1 MKKTNIFKT
10 IAGSSFFWIIL
21 SLLIAVF
28 MWTYVASQDT
38 EEFKKTFTGVRVEL
52 AGEDILRN
60 SRNMVITNVSTPTV
74 NVEVVGPRRI
84 VSALDED
91 DLVAQIDVSK
101 LTLAAVTTQTYK
113 IIFPDGIDTSSLST
127 LSRTPETIVFT
138 VSELITKAVPVRGSF
153 EGNSVEGYV
162 AEAPVFTPSV
172 VMVSGP
178 EIYLKN
184 VQYAWLTFG
193 AGEEVDHTIT
203 RTVPFTLRDNND
215 EDYYNDM
222 ISSDTNEIEARLTI
236 IRQKVVPLG
245 VTIEYASGA
254 TPENTKVTI
263 EPASVTLSGDSE
275 LLDALNQIVLASI
288 DTTDF
293 TTSFTE
299 TYLIRIDDGL
309 INQSGVTEA
318 KVTVEL
324 SDLVT
329 DKFIVRNIAFSNL
342 TDGYEAEVITSA
354 ITVTLR
360 GPEEQLMALKAE
372 NIRAVIDLHD
382 YINSTG
388 SFTLTPKIYVDGFSD
403 VGVIGEVPQVS
414 IVLSEVEEETQ
425 P

>member
-1 MKKTNIFKT
+1 MKKNNFLKSLANSPIL
-10 IAGSSFFWIIL
+10 WIVL
-21 SLLIAVF
+21 SLLIALV

-52 AGEDILRN
+52 VGEDILRN
-60 SRNMVITNVSTPTV
+60 SRNMVITNVSTGTV

-84 VSALDED
+84 ISALDED

-101 LTLAAVTTQTYK
+101 LTMAAVTTQNYK
-113 IIFPDGIDTSSLST
+113 IIFPDGTDTSSLST

-138 VSELITKAVPVRGSF
+138 VSELITRQIPVRGSF
-153 EGNSVEGYV
+153 EGTSLEGYV
-162 AEAPVFTPSV
+162 AEAPVFTPSTIT
-172 VMVSGP
+172 VSGP

-184 VQYAWLTFG
+184 VKYAWLTFG

-215 EDYYNDM
+215 EDYYNEM
-222 ISSDTNEIEARLTI
+222 FSFDTTEVEARLTI
-236 IRQKVVPLG
+236 IRQKVVPLE
-245 VTIEYASGA
+245 VALEYGSGA

-263 EPASVTLSGDSE
+263 EPESVTLSGDSE
-275 LLDALNQIVLASI
+275 LLDALNQIVLATI
-288 DTTDF
+288 DTKSF

-324 SDLVT
+324 SDLVS
-329 DKFIVRNIAFSNL
+329 DKFIIRNIAYTNL
-342 TDGYEAEVITSA
+342 TEGYDAEIITSA

-360 GPEEQLMALKAE
+360 GPEEQIMALKAE
-372 NIRAVIDLHD
+372 NIRAVVDLQD

-388 SFTLTPKIYVDGFSD
+388 SFNLTPKIYVDGFSN
-403 VGVIGEVPQVS
+403 VGEIGEVPQVS
-414 IVLSEVEEETQ
+414 IVLSEAEDNS
-425 P
+425 

>member
-1 MKKTNIFKT
+1 MKKNNILKK
-10 IAGSSFFWIIL
+10 IANSSILWIIL
-21 SLLIAVF
+21 SLLIALF

-38 EEFKKTFTGVRVEL
+38 EEFKKTFTGVRVQL
-52 AGEDILRN
+52 VGEDILRN

-84 VSALDED
+84 VSALDD
-91 DLVAQIDVSK
+91 GDLVAQIDVSK
-101 LTLAAVTTQTYK
+101 LTMAAVTTQTYK

-138 VSELITKAVPVRGSF
+138 VSELIDKTIPVRGSF
-153 EGNSVEGYV
+153 EGNSLDGYV
-162 AEAPVFTPSV
+162 AEAPVFNPATIT
-172 VMVSGP
+172 VSGP
-178 EIYLKN
+178 EVYLKN
-184 VQYAWLTFG
+184 VKYAWLTFG

-203 RTVPFTLRDNND
+203 RTVPFTLRDSND

-222 ISSDTNEIEARLTI
+222 ISCDTNEVEARLTI
-236 IRQKVVPLG
+236 IRQKVVPLEA
-245 VTIEYASGA
+245 VIQYAAGA

-263 EPASVTLSGDSE
+263 EPESITLSGDSE
-275 LLDALNQIVLASI
+275 LLDALNQIVLATI
-288 DTTDF
+288 DTRSF

-324 SDLVT
+324 SDLVS
-329 DKFIVRNIAFSNL
+329 DKFIVRNISCTNL
-342 TDGYEAEVITSA
+342 TEGYEAEIITSA

-360 GPEEQLMALKAE
+360 GPEQQLMALKAE
-372 NIRAVIDLHD
+372 NIRAVVDLQD

-388 SFTLTPKIYVDGFSD
+388 SFNLTPKIYIDGFSD
-403 VGVIGEVPQVS
+403 VGEIGEVPQIS
-414 IVLSEVEEETQ
+414 LVLSEAEEK

>member
-1 MKKTNIFKT
+1 MKKNNILKK
-10 IAGSSFFWIIL
+10 IANSSILWIIL
-21 SLLIAVF
+21 SLLIALF

-38 EEFKKTFTGVRVEL
+38 EEFKKTFTGVRVQL
-52 AGEDILRN
+52 VGEDILRN

-84 VSALDED
+84 VSALDD
-91 DLVAQIDVSK
+91 GDLVAQIDVSK
-101 LTLAAVTTQTYK
+101 LTMAAVTTQTYK

-138 VSELITKAVPVRGSF
+138 VSELIDKTIPVRGSF
-153 EGNSVEGYV
+153 EGNSLDGYV
-162 AEAPVFTPSV
+162 AEAPVFNPATIT
-172 VMVSGP
+172 VSGP
-178 EIYLKN
+178 EVYLKN
-184 VQYAWLTFG
+184 VKYAWLTFG

-203 RTVPFTLRDNND
+203 RTVPFTLRDSND

-222 ISSDTNEIEARLTI
+222 ISCDTNEVEARLTI
-236 IRQKVVPLG
+236 IRQKVVPLEA
-245 VTIEYASGA
+245 VIQYAAGA

-263 EPASVTLSGDSE
+263 EPESITLSGDSE
-275 LLDALNQIVLASI
+275 LLDALNQIVLATI
-288 DTTDF
+288 DTRSF

-324 SDLVT
+324 SDLVS
-329 DKFIVRNIAFSNL
+329 DKFIVRNISCTNL
-342 TDGYEAEVITSA
+342 TEGYEAEIITSA

-360 GPEEQLMALKAE
+360 GPEQQLMALKAE
-372 NIRAVIDLHD
+372 NIRAVVDLQD

-388 SFTLTPKIYVDGFSD
+388 SFNLTPKIYIDGFSD
-403 VGVIGEVPQVS
+403 VGEIGEVPQIS
-414 IVLSEVEEETQ
+414 LVLSEAEDK

>member
-1 MKKTNIFKT
+1 MKKNNLLKNI
-10 IAGSSFFWIIL
+10 ANSSVLWIVL
-21 SLLIAVF
+21 SLLIALF

-38 EEFKKTFTGVRVEL
+38 EEFKKTFTGVRVQL
-52 AGEDILRN
+52 VGEDILRN

-113 IIFPDGIDTSSLST
+113 IIFPDGTDTSSLST
-127 LSRTPETIVFT
+127 LSRTPETVVFT
-138 VSELITKAVPVRGSF
+138 VSELIDKQIPVRGSF
-153 EGNSVEGYV
+153 EGTSLEGYV
-162 AEAPVFTPSV
+162 AEAPVFNPATIT
-172 VMVSGP
+172 VSGP

-184 VQYAWLTFG
+184 IKYAWLTFG

-203 RTVPFTLRDNND
+203 RTVPFVLRDNND

-222 ISSDTNEIEARLTI
+222 ISFDTNEIEARLTI
-236 IRQKVVPLG
+236 IRQKVVPLE
-245 VTIEYASGA
+245 VSIEYASGA
-254 TPENTKVTI
+254 TPDNTKVTI

-275 LLDALNQIVLASI
+275 LLDAMNQIVLATI
-288 DTTDF
+288 NTKDF
-293 TTSFTE
+293 SSSFTE

-309 INQSGVTEA
+309 VNQSGVTEA

-324 SDLVT
+324 SDLVS
-329 DKFIVRNIAFSNL
+329 DKFIIRNIAYINL
-342 TDGYEAEVITSA
+342 TEGYEAELITSA

-372 NIRAVIDLHD
+372 NIRAVVDLED
-382 YINSTG
+382 YLNSTG
-388 SFTLTPKIYVDGFSD
+388 TFNLTPKIYVDGFPD
-403 VGVIGEVPQVS
+403 VGEVGEVPQIS
-414 IVLSEVEEETQ
+414 IALKEAEGNS
-425 P
+425 

>member
-1 MKKTNIFKT
+1 MKKNNLLKT
-10 IAGSSFFWIIL
+10 ITNSPILWIVL

-38 EEFKKTFTGVRVEL
+38 EDFKKTFTGVRVQL
-52 AGEDILRN
+52 VGEDILRN

-113 IIFPDGIDTSSLST
+113 IIFPDGTDTSSLST
-127 LSRTPETIVFT
+127 LSRTPDTVVFT
-138 VSELITKAVPVRGSF
+138 VSELIDKQIPVRGSF
-153 EGNSVEGYV
+153 EGNSLEGYV
-162 AEAPVFTPSV
+162 AEAPVFTPATIT
-172 VMVSGP
+172 VSGP
-178 EIYLKN
+178 EVYLKN
-184 VQYAWLTFG
+184 IKYAWLTFG

-203 RTVPFTLRDNND
+203 RTVPFVLRDNND

-236 IRQKVVPLG
+236 IRQKVVPLE
-245 VTIEYASGA
+245 VSIEYASGA
-254 TPENTKVTI
+254 TPDNTKVTI
-263 EPASVTLSGDSE
+263 EPESITLSGDSE
-275 LLDALNQIVLASI
+275 LLDAMNQIVLATI
-288 DTTDF
+288 NTKDF
-293 TTSFTE
+293 SSSFTE

-324 SDLVT
+324 SDLVSN
-329 DKFIVRNIAFSNL
+329 KFIIRNIAYVNL
-342 TDGYEAEVITSA
+342 TEGYEAELITSA

-360 GPEEQLMALKAE
+360 GPEDQILALKAE
-372 NIRAVIDLHD
+372 NIRAVVDLED
-382 YINSTG
+382 YLNSTG
-388 SFTLTPKIYVDGFSD
+388 TFNLTPKIYVDGFPD
-403 VGVIGEVPQVS
+403 IGEVGEVPQIS
-414 IVLSEVEEETQ
+414 IALKEAEGNS
-425 P
+425 

>member
-1 MKKTNIFKT
+1 MKKNNLLKNI
-10 IAGSSFFWIIL
+10 ANSPVLWIVL
-21 SLLIAVF
+21 SLLIALF

-38 EEFKKTFTGVRVEL
+38 EEFKKTFTGVRVQL
-52 AGEDILRN
+52 VGEDILRN

-113 IIFPDGIDTSSLST
+113 IIFPDGTDTSSLST
-127 LSRTPETIVFT
+127 LSRTPETVVFT
-138 VSELITKAVPVRGSF
+138 VSELIDKQIPVRGSF
-153 EGNSVEGYV
+153 EGTSLEGYV
-162 AEAPVFTPSV
+162 AEAPVFNPATIT
-172 VMVSGP
+172 VSGP

-184 VQYAWLTFG
+184 IKYAWLTFG

-203 RTVPFTLRDNND
+203 RTVPFVLRDNND

-222 ISSDTNEIEARLTI
+222 ISFDTNEIEARLTI
-236 IRQKVVPLG
+236 IRQKVVPLE
-245 VTIEYASGA
+245 VSIEYASGA
-254 TPENTKVTI
+254 TPDNTKVTI

-275 LLDALNQIVLASI
+275 LLDAMNQIVLATI
-288 DTTDF
+288 NTKDF
-293 TTSFTE
+293 SSSFTE

-309 INQSGVTEA
+309 VNQSGVTEA

-324 SDLVT
+324 SDLVS
-329 DKFIVRNIAFSNL
+329 DKFIIRNIAYINL
-342 TDGYEAEVITSA
+342 TEGYEAELITSA

-372 NIRAVIDLHD
+372 NIRAVVDLED
-382 YINSTG
+382 YLNSTG
-388 SFTLTPKIYVDGFSD
+388 TFNLTPKIYVDGFPD
-403 VGVIGEVPQVS
+403 VGEVGEVPQIS
-414 IVLSEVEEETQ
+414 IALKEAEGNS
-425 P
+425 

>member
-1 MKKTNIFKT
+1 MKKNNFLKSITDSPIL
-10 IAGSSFFWIIL
+10 WIVL
-21 SLLIAVF
+21 SLLIALF

-38 EEFKKTFTGVRVEL
+38 EEFKKTFTGVRVQL
-52 AGEDILRN
+52 VGEDILRN

-91 DLVAQIDVSK
+91 DLIAQIDVSK
-101 LTLAAVTTQTYK
+101 LTMAAVTTQNYK
-113 IIFPDGIDTSSLST
+113 IIFPDGTDTSSLST
-127 LSRTPETIVFT
+127 LSRTPETVVFT

-153 EGNSVEGYV
+153 EGNSLEGYV
-162 AEAPVFTPSV
+162 AEAPVFTPST

-184 VQYAWLTFG
+184 VKYAWLTFG

-215 EDYYNDM
+215 EEYYNEM
-222 ISSDTNEIEARLTI
+222 FSFDTNEIEARLTI
-236 IRQKVVPLG
+236 IRQKVVPLEA
-245 VTIEYASGA
+245 VIEYAAGA

-263 EPASVTLSGDSE
+263 EPDSVTLSGDSE
-275 LLDALNQIVLASI
+275 LLDALNQIVLATI
-288 DTTDF
+288 DTRDF

-324 SDLVT
+324 SDLVS
-329 DKFIVRNIAFSNL
+329 DKFIIRNISYTNL
-342 TDGYEAEVITSA
+342 TEGYDAEIITNA

-360 GPEEQLMALKAE
+360 GPQEQLMALKAE
-372 NIRAVIDLHD
+372 NIRAVVDLQD

-388 SFTLTPKIYVDGFSD
+388 SFNLTPKIYVDGFSD
-403 VGVIGEVPQVS
+403 VGEIGEVPQVS
-414 IVLSEVEEETQ
+414 IVLSESEGN

>member
-1 MKKTNIFKT
+1 MKKNNFLKSITDSPIL
-10 IAGSSFFWIIL
+10 WIVL
-21 SLLIAVF
+21 SLLIALF

-38 EEFKKTFTGVRVEL
+38 EEFKKTFTGVRVQL
-52 AGEDILRN
+52 VGEDILRN

-91 DLVAQIDVSK
+91 DLIAQIDVSK
-101 LTLAAVTTQTYK
+101 LTMAAVTTQNYK
-113 IIFPDGIDTSSLST
+113 IIFPDGTDTSSLST
-127 LSRTPETIVFT
+127 LSRTPETVVFT

-153 EGNSVEGYV
+153 EGNSLEGYV
-162 AEAPVFTPSV
+162 AEAPVFTPST

-184 VQYAWLTFG
+184 VKYAWLTFG

-215 EDYYNDM
+215 EEYYNEM
-222 ISSDTNEIEARLTI
+222 FSFDTNEIEARLTI
-236 IRQKVVPLG
+236 IRQKVVPLEA
-245 VTIEYASGA
+245 VIEYAAGA

-263 EPASVTLSGDSE
+263 EPDSVTLSGDSE
-275 LLDALNQIVLASI
+275 LLDALNQIVLATI
-288 DTTDF
+288 DTRDF

-324 SDLVT
+324 SDLVS
-329 DKFIVRNIAFSNL
+329 DKFIIRNISYTNL
-342 TDGYEAEVITSA
+342 TEGYDAEIITNA

-360 GPEEQLMALKAE
+360 GPQEQLMALKAE
-372 NIRAVIDLHD
+372 NIRAVVDLQD

-388 SFTLTPKIYVDGFSD
+388 SFNLTPKIYVDGFSD
-403 VGVIGEVPQVS
+403 VGEIGEVPQVS
-414 IVLSEVEEETQ
+414 IVLSESEGNS
-425 P
+425 